1 MSDNKTQPEI
11 IKDIIENDDNMAAID
26 DMIEEE
32 MEQDEVVSEATKD
45 EVVSEANEDEVVSEA
60 TKDEV
65 VSEAN
70 KDEVV
75 SEANKDEVVSEA
87 NEDEEEDAD
96 SPAFIPKNYNPDEE
110 EDADSPEFIPGVT
123 NMPEKKD
130 EDEDEGEDEGDG
142 EDGDDGEDDS
152 PEVIPNKPAI
162 QNATVVDVGPKAV
175 TSSLQENDD
184 SDDDSEDEN
193 EEVYQKLEKFENKE
207 LLLNYHPETKQI
219 KYADVMALTTISRDS
234 ENNIIDPMHKTIPIL
249 TRYERARVLGVRAKQ
264 LEHNAIPMIDIPA
277 NMIDSYLIACEE
289 LKQKKIPFIIKRP
302 MPDGTSEYWKLED
315 LEIVEY

>member
-11 IKDIIENDDNMAAID
+11 IKDIIENDDNMEAID
-26 DMIEEE
+26 DMVEEE
-32 MEQDEVVSEATKD
+32 MEQ
-45 EVVSEANEDEVVSEA
+45 
-60 TKDEV
+60 DEV

-75 SEANKDEVVSEA
+75 SDDSPAFIPKNY
-87 NEDEEEDAD
+87 NPDEEEDAD

-110 EDADSPEFIPGVT
+110 ED
-123 NMPEKKD
+123 
-130 EDEDEGEDEGDG
+130 EG
-142 EDGDDGEDDS
+142 DGEDDS

-207 LLLNYHPETKQI
+207 LLLSYHPETKQL

>member
-11 IKDIIENDDNMAAID
+11 IKDIIENDDNMEAID
-26 DMIEEE
+26 DMVEEE
-32 MEQDEVVSEATKD
+32 MEQ
-45 EVVSEANEDEVVSEA
+45 
-60 TKDEV
+60 
-65 VSEAN
+65 
-70 KDEVV
+70 DEVV

-87 NEDEEEDAD
+87 NEDEVVSEANKDEVVSDD

-130 EDEDEGEDEGDG
+130 EDSPAFIPGVTNMPEKKDEDEDEGDG
-142 EDGDDGEDDS
+142 EGDS

-207 LLLNYHPETKQI
+207 LLLSYHPETKQL

>member
-26 DMIEEE
+26 DMVEEE
-32 MEQDEVVSEATKD
+32 MEQDEVESE
-45 EVVSEANEDEVVSEA
+45 
-60 TKDEV
+60 DEV

-75 SEANKDEVVSEA
+75 SDDSPAFIPKNY
-87 NEDEEEDAD
+87 NPDEEEDAD

-130 EDEDEGEDEGDG
+130 EDEDDGEGEGEDDGKGEG
-142 EDGDDGEDDS
+142 EGEDDS

-207 LLLNYHPETKQI
+207 LLLSYHPETKQL

>member
-11 IKDIIENDDNMAAID
+11 IKDIIENDDNMEAID
-26 DMIEEE
+26 DMVEEE
-32 MEQDEVVSEATKD
+32 MEQD
-45 EVVSEANEDEVVSEA
+45 EVVSEANEDEVVSEDSPA
-60 TKDEV
+60 FIPK
-65 VSEAN
+65 N
-70 KDEVV
+70 Y
-75 SEANKDEVVSEA
+75 NP
-87 NEDEEEDAD
+87 DEEEDAD

-110 EDADSPEFIPGVT
+110 ED
-123 NMPEKKD
+123 
-130 EDEDEGEDEGDG
+130 EDEG
-142 EDGDDGEDDS
+142 DGEDDS

-207 LLLNYHPETKQI
+207 LLLSYHPETKQL